1 MQRIVGGA
9 SWCLVAFVVMASLGG
24 VLAHSAW
31 ASGTPEAA
39 QSRSL
44 RDPGGHHYHG
54 RHGGEHYHRGH
65 NPGGPHGGSHHAKW
79 PQATLQAQAQAE
91 VPQDMVRIVLATQL
105 SDSSQQAVAKALTAA
120 INTAM
125 ERARGQSDGV
135 TVSSGNFRVWPMN
148 DKDGNISNWRGS
160 GEIVLESDDFDAA
173 SGLASQLSDVMAIAS
188 VGFFVSP
195 QTRAREEE
203 QLLAQAAAAFR
214 DRAQALAEAMGYSGY
229 SLRSVDLGGSGMRFE
244 AARMMAQPA
253 MMAADSVALE
263 GGTEVISVSVSG
275 SVFLRNAKTE

>member
-9 SWCLVAFVVMASLGG
+9 SWCLVAFVVIASLGG

-160 GEIVLESDDFDAA
+160 GEIVLESDDFGD
-173 SGLASQLSDVMAIAS
+173 GIR
-188 VGFFVSP
+188 VGV
-195 QTRAREEE
+195 
-203 QLLAQAAAAFR
+203 AAFGR
-214 DRAQALAEAMGYSGY
+214 DSHCVCGLCYRRKPGPAKNNY
-229 SLRSVDLGGSGMRFE
+229 LRR
-244 AARMMAQPA
+244 AARF
-253 MMAADSVALE
+253 V
-263 GGTEVISVSVSG
+263 TE
-275 SVFLRNAKTE
+275 RKP